1 MNSFE
6 NDNIGNTSQP
16 TQPQSRA
23 DTVLIELKSTLKEV
37 NIHFVVVFSWTVS
50 TYYCRG
56 AAVLVILI
64 CCDELFKLNV
74 LLILVYHFQPS

>member
-37 NIHFVVVFSWTVS
+37 NIHFVVVFFMDCFYLLSWR
-50 TYYCRG
+50 C
-56 AAVLVILI
+56 VLVILI
-64 CCDELFKLNV
+64 CVDELFKLNV
-74 LLILVYHFQPS
+74 LLISVYHFQPS